1 MARISGKPKVEFCL
15 RIPSSMLEIVDRL
28 VAEGWFA
35 ARSEAIMYALYRL
48 FFEGVSIACAPHEG
62 PTRPICFRVPRRF
75 VEVLAYDFGRWGCGS
90 MSDLV
95 RSALADFLRAFM
107 RPPREE
113 EDGLELLEGRPI
125 SDVFKYRYMDS
136 HV

>member
-1 MARISGKPKVEFCL
+1 MAKISGKPKTEFCIRL
-15 RIPSSMLEIVDRL
+15 PRDLLEVVDGL
-28 VAEGWFA
+28 VGEGWFS
-35 ARSEAIMYALYRL
+35 ARSEVIMYALYRL
-48 FFEGVSIACAPHEG
+48 FFEGANVECVKHEG
-62 PTRPICFRVPRRF
+62 PMRVICFRVPRRF

-95 RSALADFLRAFM
+95 RSALADFLRFFM
-107 RPPREE
+107 RPPKE

-125 SDVFKYRYMDS
+125 SDVFKYRYMDN